1 MSSLGRIVK
10 CALGAV
16 SVVLACPLFAVTA
29 VPGSI
34 SVDVG
39 TSQIIKLSN
48 VAGTVAVSN
57 SNRTLMTV
65 TKIDART
72 YRVYGVEAG
81 SGVLSF
87 DDRRGTSKVYF
98 SVVGQAAS
106 ALSGRLL
113 ASNCFQCHGT
123 NGTGGFDKLA
133 GKRADEIFNELKEFS
148 TGKEDADGIMAA
160 HAMGF
165 SEDQLKSIA
174 NYFSTVRNVGKK

>member
-10 CALGAV
+10 CTLVMV
-16 SVVLACPLFAVTA
+16 SVALACPVFAVVA
-29 VPGSI
+29 VPGNM
-34 SVDVG
+34 SVNVG
-39 TSQIIKLSN
+39 TSQVIKLSN
-48 VAGTVAVSN
+48 VAGSVAVSN

-87 DDRRGTSKVYF
+87 NDRKGVARIYI
-98 SVVGQAAS
+98 SVIGQAS
-106 ALSGRLL
+106 STLGGRLL

-133 GKRADEIFNELKEFS
+133 GKRADEIYGELKEFS

-165 SEDQLKSIA
+165 SEGQLKSIA
-174 NYFSTVRNVGKK
+174 NYFSTVRDVGKK